1 MFISMTGYGKSEY
14 QLPSGRKIT
23 VEIRTTNHRYRDLG
37 MKVPRSIV
45 PLESEIRKYLFSRI
59 QRGRI
64 DLLIQVED
72 EAREVSEVKLNVPM
86 AEQLY
91 NLLDNLK
98 HKLDMK
104 GEITLDILLRFR
116 ELFLSAAEPAE
127 ETELAWEKLK
137 LSLHDAL
144 NALEQMRQKEG
155 LALLKDVESRLERIR
170 ALLDTIESKASA
182 FRTHYHALL
191 KKRVQDLLSDI
202 GVDEIRVAQ
211 EVAFIVERMDI
222 TEEVTR
228 VKSHVSQLKGWLAL
242 DEPAGRKIDFLLQEI
257 NREVNTMGAK
267 VQDGEITLLTVEIKN
282 ELEKIREQ
290 IQNIE

>member
-37 MKVPRSIV
+37 MKVPRSIA

-86 AEQLY
+86 AEQIY

-104 GEITLDILLRFR
+104 GEITLDTFLRFR

-127 ETELAWEKLK
+127 ETELAWETLK
-137 LSLHDAL
+137 PSLHDAL

-155 LALLKDVESRLERIR
+155 LALLQDVESRLERIR
-170 ALLDTIESKASA
+170 ALLDTIESQASA

-191 KKRVQDLLSDI
+191 KKRVQDLLSDV

-228 VKSHVSQLKGWLAL
+228 VKSHVSQLKGWLVL

>member
-23 VEIRTTNHRYRDLG
+23 VEIKTTNHRYRDLG

-64 DLLIQVED
+64 DLLIQVKD
-72 EAREVSEVKLNVPM
+72 EARETSEVKLDLSL
-86 AEQLY
+86 AEKVY
-91 NLLDNLK
+91 SLLTDLK
-98 HKLDMK
+98 YKLRLK
-104 GEITLDILLRFR
+104 GEITTDLLLHFR
-116 ELFLSAAEPAE
+116 EIFLSVEPEE
-127 ETELAWEKLK
+127 ETELTWEILEPF
-137 LSLHDAL
+137 LNSAL

-155 LALLKDVESRLERIR
+155 LALLKDVESRLEQIR
-170 ALLDTIESKASA
+170 AFLGTIESKASA
-182 FRTHYHALL
+182 FRTNYHALL
-191 KKRVQDLLSDI
+191 KKRVQDLLSDV
-202 GVDEIRVAQ
+202 GVDETRVAQ

-267 VQDGEITLLTVEIKN
+267 VQDAEITLLTVEIKN

>member
-1 MFISMTGYGKSEY
+1 
-14 QLPSGRKIT
+14 
-23 VEIRTTNHRYRDLG
+23 
-37 MKVPRSIV
+37 MKVPRSIA

-64 DLLIQVED
+64 DLLIQVKD
-72 EAREVSEVKLNVPM
+72 EARETSEVKLDLSL
-86 AEQLY
+86 AEKVYSRLI
-91 NLLDNLK
+91 DLK
-98 HKLDMK
+98 YKLRLK
-104 GEITLDILLRFR
+104 GEITTDLLLHFR
-116 ELFLSAAEPAE
+116 EIFLSVEPEE
-127 ETELAWEKLK
+127 ETELTWEILEPF
-137 LSLHDAL
+137 LNSAL
-144 NALEQMRQKEG
+144 NALEQMRQQEG

-170 ALLDTIESKASA
+170 AFLDTIESKASA

-191 KKRVQDLLSDI
+191 KKRVQDLLSDV

-228 VKSHVSQLKGWLAL
+228 VKSHVSQLKGWLVL

-267 VQDGEITLLTVEIKN
+267 VQDAEITLLTVEIKN

>member
-23 VEIRTTNHRYRDLG
+23 VEIKTTNHRYRDLG

-170 ALLDTIESKASA
+170 ALLDTIESKAPA
-182 FRTHYHALL
+182 FRTNYHALL
-191 KKRVQDLLSDI
+191 KKRVQDLLSDV
-202 GVDEIRVAQ
+202 GVDEIRMAQ

-228 VKSHVSQLKGWLAL
+228 VKSHVSQLKGWLVL

-267 VQDGEITLLTVEIKN
+267 VQDAEITLLTVEIKN

>member
-23 VEIRTTNHRYRDLG
+23 VEIKTTNHRYRDLG

-64 DLLIQVED
+64 DLLIQVKD
-72 EAREVSEVKLNVPM
+72 EARETSEVKLDLSL
-86 AEQLY
+86 AEKVY
-91 NLLDNLK
+91 SLLTDLK
-98 HKLDMK
+98 YKLRLK
-104 GEITLDILLRFR
+104 GEITTDLLLHFR
-116 ELFLSAAEPAE
+116 EIFLSVEPEE
-127 ETELAWEKLK
+127 ETELTWEILEPF
-137 LSLHDAL
+137 LNSAL

-170 ALLDTIESKASA
+170 ALLGTIESKAPA
-182 FRTHYHALL
+182 FRTNYHALL
-191 KKRVQDLLSDI
+191 KKRVQDLLSDV

-267 VQDGEITLLTVEIKN
+267 VQDAEITLLTVEIKN

>member
-23 VEIRTTNHRYRDLG
+23 VEIKTTNHRYRDLG

-116 ELFLSAAEPAE
+116 ELFLSAEPAE
-127 ETELAWEKLK
+127 EMELAWEKLK

-182 FRTHYHALL
+182 SRTNYHALL

-202 GVDEIRVAQ
+202 GVDEIRMAQ

-267 VQDGEITLLTVEIKN
+267 IQDAEITLLTVEIKN

>member
-23 VEIRTTNHRYRDLG
+23 VEIKTTNHRYRDLG

-104 GEITLDILLRFR
+104 GEITLDTFLRFR

-127 ETELAWEKLK
+127 ETELAWETLK

-182 FRTHYHALL
+182 SRTNYHALL

-202 GVDEIRVAQ
+202 GVDEIRMAQ

-222 TEEVTR
+222 AEEVTR

-267 VQDGEITLLTVEIKN
+267 VQDAEITLLTVEIKN